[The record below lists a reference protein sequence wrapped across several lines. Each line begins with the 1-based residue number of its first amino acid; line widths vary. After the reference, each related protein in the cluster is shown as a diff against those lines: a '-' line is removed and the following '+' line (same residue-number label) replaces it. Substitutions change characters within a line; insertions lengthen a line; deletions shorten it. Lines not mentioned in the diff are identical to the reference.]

1 VRDERKGLE
10 MKKQVVTVALA
21 GMLAFPAAAAFGQ
34 QSPPAADQSAQAG
47 LTIASDS
54 LLGTRVR
61 DRDGRDIGTV
71 SKLMIDAR
79 QGKITSAIIKHGA
92 TLGMGGKE
100 LSVPWEALQLQ
111 RAPDQQ
117 LVVTMQQ
124 QFLEQAP
131 PSQAERSKQEQPQ
144 PSASPGPAPQ
154 NQPNQQQ
161 PQPQKQ

>member
-1 VRDERKGLE
+1 VHDERKGLE
-10 MKKQVVTVALA
+10 MKKEVVTVALA
-21 GMLAFPAAAAFGQ
+21 ATLALPAAIAFAQ
-34 QSPPAADQSAQAG
+34 QPPPATDQGAQAQAG

-61 DRDGRDIGTV
+61 DRDGKDMGTV

-79 QGKITSAIIKHGA
+79 QGKITSAIIRHGA

-100 LSVPWEALQLQ
+100 ISVPWEALSLQ

-131 PSQAERSKQEQPQ
+131 PSQSERAKQEQPQ
-144 PSASPGPAPQ
+144 PSASPGSG
-154 NQPNQQQ
+154 QQ
-161 PQPQKQ
+161 PQPQDQKQ